1 MLSPKF
7 VTLRRRLACSMTL
20 ALCLSFQSLRA
31 QEANVER
38 TAVDGLA
45 IPMNLEGLA
54 QRPVRLR
61 SHTFLPAGNLAANLQ
76 RAKAEIPGQG
86 DFHALVQFTILPDA
100 PARQRL
106 SDAGLYLLNYLP
118 EKTFFARVSRTT
130 APAALQQDNV
140 VWLGRIE
147 TKDKL
152 PKRISDGQIGAW
164 ALRPGNTADLI
175 LTHFGDVA
183 QQTVE
188 QAVTALNGRV
198 LDRAPKLRQLSV
210 NLDVDLIPILAG
222 VDFVQWIEEAAPPL
236 TTLNDQSRSNM
247 RVDSVQAPPFNLSGS
262 GIMIGIWD
270 GGLVDAHTD
279 FGSRRTI
286 GDNVPPDSHA
296 THVAGTMLG
305 AGTLSMSAGGASLPL
320 QYRGM
325 APRADFVSFDFQGNT
340 VTEHDIPINSQ
351 NIEISQNSWGFDVS
365 GSLGNC
371 DLHGDY
377 PSLAANYDQ
386 LVTGLF
392 GRGLTVNFAA
402 GNNRNDTISTGGC
415 MANGG
420 PNFINY
426 GNITPPGTAK
436 DVITVGAI
444 NSDDSSMT
452 TFSDWGP
459 TDDGRLKPDLVAPGD
474 QTGAANIFSTDLGN
488 TYGGKQGTSMA
499 CPAVSGVTALL
510 LEDYHAIFGSSN
522 YPLPST
528 VKGLLM
534 HTVEDLNDSALSFY
548 NPGPDYASGYGRVQA
563 PDAIAALRAEAFVE
577 GSVTQGATSGFT
589 VVVTPGTPTV
599 KITLVWDDPAA
610 APNAAV
616 TLINDLDL
624 VVTDPAGARHF
635 PWTLDPAN
643 PANPAV
649 RTAEDH
655 INNNEQVYVDSNV
668 MPGVWQVDVRGQTVP
683 NGPQN
688 FSLIATPSFGEP
700 PPPPGD
706 TATLSIDDVSIEEPV
721 AGIATAVFTVT
732 LSTNLSTM
740 ASVDFTTADDIALAG
755 FDYASQS
762 GSLVFAPD
770 VTSQTISINILSDA
784 VNESNES
791 FFVNLS
797 NPVNATLTD
806 DQGVGIIQP
815 FGASQLAPIIT
826 SMNSYK
832 GRVGDEIEIFGA
844 YFSETA
850 GENVVRFG
858 AVTATVLVATPTRLR
873 VVVPA
878 GATYAPVTV
887 TRLGRSAVAPLP
899 FGVSFTSKGVL
910 DAQSFDA
917 PVNLPLA
924 FAPGRIV
931 AGDFDGDGRTDL
943 AVTDPTNGKITLIKN
958 SASGNTFSAAI
969 FETRSQ
975 VDASIGIVGLVT
987 EDIDGDGLLDLSVVD
1002 PNARAVLVFHNRSV
1016 PGSIL
1021 FAPAVG
1027 FPVLASPSSVTIGHA
1042 DNDGKPDI
1050 FVSDEISGLVSV
1062 LRNTSNFGTI
1072 DSSSFAPPLHY
1083 VSGTGPN
1090 HISLGDLNQDD
1101 RLDMV
1106 VVNGSSGPGGA
1117 SVSVLLNLSNPSIE
1131 GNISFAP
1138 RENFTTGPL
1147 PASGHLADL
1156 DGDGRLDIVVSN
1168 EGGSSVRTFLNQ
1180 SAMGVLAFTPKD
1192 LSAGISPRGLDVGD
1206 IDGDGKPDLAIAN
1219 EGLDAASVSLNTTVS
1234 MMPVSFAQQ
1243 QAVQTGTGP
1252 VQTLLVDINFDGK
1265 PDLVSLNG
1273 ASVSVL
1279 RNLFRSVPDVTW
1291 ITPTSLVFGQAL
1303 TGSHFAVNVA
1313 SGEDGTFIFLPP
1325 VGSIPSAGS
1334 GESAQELTAT
1344 FIPDNILSTVI
1355 VRLTNK
1361 VDVLKAD
1368 SIANWNPPLPIKFGA
1383 PLTST
1388 QLNAT
1393 ANVPG
1398 TFVYTPSFD
1407 VILPVGTM
1415 NALTATFTP
1424 DDAASYNP
1432 DTVSV
1437 NLVVNPGEPD
1447 IVWNNPADIVVG
1459 AALGNTQLNATQAD
1473 ETIIGSFAYAP
1484 MAGIVLPAGDNQLL
1498 TVTFTPINTADY
1510 SPVTKQVTINVLKA
1524 DPAIVWEQP
1533 PNPTFGETL
1542 TAGNHLNASVAE
1554 ISGSITYSPD
1564 EMTTLSAGPLTIT
1577 ATFTPV
1583 DNANYNVVT
1592 ATRQV
1597 TVLKA
1602 NPVVMWNNPGDI
1614 FFGTALNNLDHLN
1627 ATFAGYVPP
1636 KFHPLTSG
1644 GATEALIQITEVGT
1658 SGGSIEIRYQ
1668 FYNSPHQMQVFYD
1681 GNLLFDTGIISN
1693 PPGGGGPGSTLD
1705 LFETIV
1711 YPSGD
1716 DNFIEIVMNPGG
1728 GAGITTWDF
1737 DAIFQPV
1744 IAGVATYFPAAG
1756 ATLSAGD
1763 NQTLTVS
1770 FAPEDTE
1777 NFNVTTQTAIIN
1789 VLKRDPVITWMNP
1802 ADIVFGTALNL
1813 TDHLNA
1819 TGEVT
1824 VPGQFTYTPT
1834 LGTVLNAGLLQPLE
1848 VQFTPNDPANFNVVT
1863 TAVDINVTQA
1873 DSVIGW
1879 NDPADTVY
1887 GTLLNT
1893 TNHLNATANTP
1904 GQFDY
1909 SPDVDAQLDAGAGQA
1924 LSVTFTPDSPNFSI
1938 GMATATINVLKAD
1951 PTITWSNPPAIQFGT
1966 ALSGTQLNAI
1976 VDTLGTPV
1984 YTPPITTLLPR
1995 GNGQILTVDFTPSDT
2010 ANFNN
2015 ATATVT
2021 IDAVR
2026 ADPIIIWNTQANAVF
2041 PYTLAANRLDAAVVG
2056 DLPGDFVYTPA
2067 EGALFDAGTHSL
2079 SVTFTPTSD
2088 DYNPVTKSIS
2098 LIVDKAPTLIAWND
2112 PDDIIFGTLLDDTQ
2126 LNATSTLPGSFV
2138 YDPPT
2143 GALLNAENNKRLQ
2156 VVFTPDDQMNYQA
2169 SATAFADLNILKAT
2183 PVLSWN
2189 NPASI
2194 PLGTALS
2201 AAQLNATANVPGQF
2215 SYNPDLGEVLLVGPS
2230 QLLTVSFT
2238 PDDQLNY
2245 NSEIGGVL
2253 ITVDMG
2259 DPEIVWS
2266 NPGDIDFGTPLSGA
2280 ELNAQ
2285 SPVAGQFVYTPPLTT
2300 LLNAGPAQT
2309 LSVQFTPDNTADYN
2323 SVTRDVVINVRKI
2336 DPIVDWPEPSAI
2348 PYETPLGAQ
2357 QLNATANVPGV
2368 FSYSPPTGAIL
2379 DAGNGQ
2385 MLHASFTPTDS
2396 LNYNTVQASTLIN
2409 VTKLNPSLSWN
2420 APASITFGDPLTG
2433 AQLNAVSDISG
2444 SFDYLPPAS
2453 TVLNAGIGQPLQAQF
2468 TPTDAGNYESGLIG
2482 TTIDVLPA
2490 EPLVTWSNP
2499 GDIVFGQAL
2508 KNEQLNAT
2516 ASIPGTFDYTPP
2528 LSTILDAGSGQP
2540 LDVTFTPNDTV
2551 NYTAATARVFINVLK
2566 ADPVLSWQ
2574 NPIDILFGTALSA
2587 TQLNAMHDIPGSFA
2601 YTQPAGTVLNAGDN
2615 QTLTAVFT
2623 SNDPAN
2629 FNGGTVTAS
2638 INVGKANVSIA
2649 WNTPA
2654 PITFGDP
2661 LGSSQLNTTANTP
2674 GTFTYSPPAG
2684 SVLSAGNAQSLY
2696 VSFTPTDSQ
2705 NYIAASA
2712 TVTIDILQADS
2723 VITWSAPSDIVEG
2736 APLTSAQLNATAN
2749 VAGSF
2754 VYNPGLGAVL
2764 SVGDNQTLN
2773 ATFTPSDSVNFAGA
2787 SATVKI
2793 DVKSANL
2800 PPTVEIIDPIDG
2812 RAVLPLANLTIT
2824 ATAADDGSIAK
2835 VEFFEGGNKL
2845 GESTMPP
2852 YRAVFPAIPLGTYL
2866 LTAVATD
2873 DLGLTTTSATIN
2885 IAAQAAPTSVEIS
2898 PTTGQITV
2906 GLVGETGMVYR
2917 VEVSE
2922 DLMHWTFLDT
2932 FTGTG
2937 GVSSFQDSTIAAQV
2951 GSRFYRLV
2959 LLP

>member
-1 MLSPKF
+1 
-7 VTLRRRLACSMTL
+7 
-20 ALCLSFQSLRA
+20 
-31 QEANVER
+31 
-38 TAVDGLA
+38 
-45 IPMNLEGLA
+45 
-54 QRPVRLR
+54 
-61 SHTFLPAGNLAANLQ
+61 
-76 RAKAEIPGQG
+76 
-86 DFHALVQFTILPDA
+86 
-100 PARQRL
+100 
-106 SDAGLYLLNYLP
+106 
-118 EKTFFARVSRTT
+118 
-130 APAALQQDNV
+130 
-140 VWLGRIE
+140 
-147 TKDKL
+147 
-152 PKRISDGQIGAW
+152 
-164 ALRPGNTADLI
+164 
-175 LTHFGDVA
+175 
-183 QQTVE
+183 
-188 QAVTALNGRV
+188 
-198 LDRAPKLRQLSV
+198 
-210 NLDVDLIPILAG
+210 
-222 VDFVQWIEEAAPPL
+222 
-236 TTLNDQSRSNM
+236 
-247 RVDSVQAPPFNLSGS
+247 
-262 GIMIGIWD
+262 
-270 GGLVDAHTD
+270 
-279 FGSRRTI
+279 
-286 GDNVPPDSHA
+286 
-296 THVAGTMLG
+296 
-305 AGTLSMSAGGASLPL
+305 
-320 QYRGM
+320 
-325 APRADFVSFDFQGNT
+325 
-340 VTEHDIPINSQ
+340 
-351 NIEISQNSWGFDVS
+351 
-365 GSLGNC
+365 
-371 DLHGDY
+371 
-377 PSLAANYDQ
+377 
-386 LVTGLF
+386 
-392 GRGLTVNFAA
+392 
-402 GNNRNDTISTGGC
+402 
-415 MANGG
+415 
-420 PNFINY
+420 
-426 GNITPPGTAK
+426 
-436 DVITVGAI
+436 
-444 NSDDSSMT
+444 
-452 TFSDWGP
+452 
-459 TDDGRLKPDLVAPGD
+459 
-474 QTGAANIFSTDLGN
+474 
-488 TYGGKQGTSMA
+488 
-499 CPAVSGVTALL
+499 
-510 LEDYHAIFGSSN
+510 
-522 YPLPST
+522 
-528 VKGLLM
+528 
-534 HTVEDLNDSALSFY
+534 
-548 NPGPDYASGYGRVQA
+548 
-563 PDAIAALRAEAFVE
+563 
-577 GSVTQGATSGFT
+577 
-589 VVVTPGTPTV
+589 
-599 KITLVWDDPAA
+599 
-610 APNAAV
+610 
-616 TLINDLDL
+616 
-624 VVTDPAGARHF
+624 
-635 PWTLDPAN
+635 
-643 PANPAV
+643 
-649 RTAEDH
+649 
-655 INNNEQVYVDSNV
+655 
-668 MPGVWQVDVRGQTVP
+668 
-683 NGPQN
+683 
-688 FSLIATPSFGEP
+688 
-700 PPPPGD
+700 
-706 TATLSIDDVSIEEPV
+706 
-721 AGIATAVFTVT
+721 
-732 LSTNLSTM
+732 
-740 ASVDFTTADDIALAG
+740 
-755 FDYASQS
+755 
-762 GSLVFAPD
+762 
-770 VTSQTISINILSDA
+770 
-784 VNESNES
+784 
-791 FFVNLS
+791 
-797 NPVNATLTD
+797 
-806 DQGVGIIQP
+806 
-815 FGASQLAPIIT
+815 
-826 SMNSYK
+826 
-832 GRVGDEIEIFGA
+832 
-844 YFSETA
+844 
-850 GENVVRFG
+850 
-858 AVTATVLVATPTRLR
+858 
-873 VVVPA
+873 
-878 GATYAPVTV
+878 
-887 TRLGRSAVAPLP
+887 
-899 FGVSFTSKGVL
+899 
-910 DAQSFDA
+910 
-917 PVNLPLA
+917 
-924 FAPGRIV
+924 
-931 AGDFDGDGRTDL
+931 
-943 AVTDPTNGKITLIKN
+943 
-958 SASGNTFSAAI
+958 
-969 FETRSQ
+969 
-975 VDASIGIVGLVT
+975 
-987 EDIDGDGLLDLSVVD
+987 
-1002 PNARAVLVFHNRSV
+1002 
-1016 PGSIL
+1016 
-1021 FAPAVG
+1021 
-1027 FPVLASPSSVTIGHA
+1027 
-1042 DNDGKPDI
+1042 
-1050 FVSDEISGLVSV
+1050 
-1062 LRNTSNFGTI
+1062 
-1072 DSSSFAPPLHY
+1072 
-1083 VSGTGPN
+1083 
-1090 HISLGDLNQDD
+1090 
-1101 RLDMV
+1101 
-1106 VVNGSSGPGGA
+1106 
-1117 SVSVLLNLSNPSIE
+1117 
-1131 GNISFAP
+1131 
-1138 RENFTTGPL
+1138 
-1147 PASGHLADL
+1147 
-1156 DGDGRLDIVVSN
+1156 
-1168 EGGSSVRTFLNQ
+1168 
-1180 SAMGVLAFTPKD
+1180 
-1192 LSAGISPRGLDVGD
+1192 
-1206 IDGDGKPDLAIAN
+1206 
-1219 EGLDAASVSLNTTVS
+1219 
-1234 MMPVSFAQQ
+1234 
-1243 QAVQTGTGP
+1243 
-1252 VQTLLVDINFDGK
+1252 
-1265 PDLVSLNG
+1265 
-1273 ASVSVL
+1273 
-1279 RNLFRSVPDVTW
+1279 
-1291 ITPTSLVFGQAL
+1291 
-1303 TGSHFAVNVA
+1303 
-1313 SGEDGTFIFLPP
+1313 
-1325 VGSIPSAGS
+1325 
-1334 GESAQELTAT
+1334 
-1344 FIPDNILSTVI
+1344 
-1355 VRLTNK
+1355 
-1361 VDVLKAD
+1361 
-1368 SIANWNPPLPIKFGA
+1368 
-1383 PLTST
+1383 
-1388 QLNAT
+1388 
-1393 ANVPG
+1393 
-1398 TFVYTPSFD
+1398 
-1407 VILPVGTM
+1407 
-1415 NALTATFTP
+1415 
-1424 DDAASYNP
+1424 
-1432 DTVSV
+1432 
-1437 NLVVNPGEPD
+1437 
-1447 IVWNNPADIVVG
+1447 
-1459 AALGNTQLNATQAD
+1459 
-1473 ETIIGSFAYAP
+1473 
-1484 MAGIVLPAGDNQLL
+1484 
-1498 TVTFTPINTADY
+1498 
-1510 SPVTKQVTINVLKA
+1510 
-1524 DPAIVWEQP
+1524 
-1533 PNPTFGETL
+1533 
-1542 TAGNHLNASVAE
+1542 
-1554 ISGSITYSPD
+1554 
-1564 EMTTLSAGPLTIT
+1564 
-1577 ATFTPV
+1577 
-1583 DNANYNVVT
+1583 
-1592 ATRQV
+1592 
-1597 TVLKA
+1597 
-1602 NPVVMWNNPGDI
+1602 
-1614 FFGTALNNLDHLN
+1614 
-1627 ATFAGYVPP
+1627 
-1636 KFHPLTSG
+1636 
-1644 GATEALIQITEVGT
+1644 
-1658 SGGSIEIRYQ
+1658 
-1668 FYNSPHQMQVFYD
+1668 MQVFYD

-1863 TAVDINVTQA
+1863 TAVPINVTQA
-1873 DSVIGW
+1873 DSVIVW

-1893 TNHLNATANTP
+1893 TDHLNATANTP

-2021 IDAVR
+2021 IDVVR

-2215 SYNPDLGEVLLVGPS
+2215 DYFPDLGEVLLVGPS

-2309 LSVQFTPDNTADYN
+2309 LSVQFTPDNTTDYN

-2396 LNYNTVQASTLIN
+2396 VNYNTVQASTLIN

-2551 NYTAATARVFINVLK
+2551 NYTAATAQVFINVLK

-2684 SVLSAGNAQSLY
+2684 SVLSAGNAQSLN

-2773 ATFTPSDSVNFAGA
+2773 ATFTPSDSVNFAGSA
-2787 SATVKI
+2787 ATVQI
-2793 DVKSANL
+2793 DVKLANL
-2800 PPTVEIIDPIDG
+2800 PPTVQITDPFDG
-2812 RAVLPLANLTIT
+2812 KAVLPLGNLTISAN
-2824 ATAADDGSIAK
+2824 ATDDGAIAK
-2835 VEFFEGGNKL
+2835 VEFFEGLNKL
-2845 GESTMPP
+2845 GESTAPP
-2852 YRAVFPAIPLGTYL
+2852 FSVIFPAVPLGTYA

-2873 DLGLTTTSATIN
+2873 DMGLTTTSATIN
-2885 IAAQAAPTSVEIS
+2885 IAALAAPTTVEIS
-2898 PTTGQITV
+2898 PTTGEITV
-2906 GLVGETGMVYR
+2906 GLVGEPGVEYR
-2917 VEVSE
+2917 VDVSE
-2922 DLMHWTFLDT
+2922 DLIDWTFLT
-2932 FTGTG
+2932 NFTGTG
-2937 GVSSFQDSTIAAQV
+2937 GASSISDSTIAALV
-2951 GSRFYRLV
+2951 GKRFYRLV